1 MTLELETVAEVIGDE
16 PEPTPGP
23 FTPETL
29 PDTPELPPP
38 GIYFGMPEEL
48 YHALP
53 ALSSH
58 GIRKLA
64 GSPMLYWASSTFLSD
79 IARKRREER
88 LKKAEEKQHYTI
100 GRAYHCRIMEGAEE
114 FARRFAVDLSPEDCE
129 GALDHT
135 DEIKAAIG
143 RFQCESTLKKD
154 PPGTMVPVKPWSKV
168 PDTMPDGDEEFLR
181 AAVKADWI
189 KQLQQLDPS
198 AKILDVLRR
207 QHREKNG
214 GKMFISREAFEQIEI
229 AARMVEHDP
238 EVRHAFKDGYPEVVL
253 IWNCARTGVPM
264 KARVDYLK
272 LKAIVDLKSIGNQR
286 ERSLEQAIRYEIA
299 GYHYNVQPSVYVE
312 GVEAVRELIRERK
325 EQAIHR
331 HYAGEEAEHE
341 WALKWAAQSETEWL
355 WVFQQKGDAPVT
367 RGVFYPLSGTT
378 RMLTDDI
385 VLREKRRFRQFSE
398 TFGTDPWLD
407 VRPIYD
413 LADEDLPPS
422 ATEI

>member
-1 MTLELETVAEVIGDE
+1 MTLDLETVAEIIGDE
-16 PEPTPGP
+16 PTREEAPKP
-23 FTPETL
+23 FKPETL

-38 GIYFGMPEEL
+38 GIYFGMPEDL
-48 YHALP
+48 YHSLP

-64 GSPMLYWASSTFLSD
+64 ASPMLFWAGTSWLSE
-79 IARKRREER
+79 KRR
-88 LKKAEEKQHYTI
+88 KAEAEKALDERIHQVI
-100 GRAYHCRIMEGAEE
+100 GKAYHCRIMEGADE
-114 FARRFAVDLSPEDCE
+114 FHRRFAIDLSPEECAD
-129 GALDHT
+129 ALEST
-135 DEIKAAIG
+135 DQIKAALNEAG
-143 RFQCESTLKKD
+143 EK
-154 PPGTMVPVKPWSKV
+154 PVSKV
-168 PDTMPDGDEEFLR
+168 PDKLPSGEDYMR
-181 AAVKADWI
+181 AAKKDDWI
-189 KQLQQLDPS
+189 AQLLEVDPS
-198 AKILDVLRR
+198 AKILAVMRR
-207 QHREKNG
+207 QHREANE
-214 GKMFISREAFEQIEI
+214 GKLFVSREAYEQIEI

-238 EVRHAFKDGYPEVVL
+238 EVRHAFKDGYPEVTL

-312 GVEAVRELIRERK
+312 GVEAVRKLVRAHFLDVCHVLNRGDEEDISEEL
-325 EQAIHR
+325 A
-331 HYAGEEAEHE
+331 
-341 WALKWAAQSETEWL
+341 WAHKWAQQSETEWL

-367 RGVFYPLSGTT
+367 RGVFYPLGGTT

-385 VLREKRRFRQFSE
+385 VLRVKRQFRKFSE